1 MAEATV
7 SATAPPPFPPMP
19 SAAPSPEAGGSPMTA
34 AAEPMRPLHGAL
46 APGEAT
52 PPPEAPPPP
61 NDLPPSDNEQANSA
75 ALASG
80 EKVASKGTTDN
91 SNPFNGLGMSSGKG
105 PTNIDSD
112 QFRLDYNQ
120 KIATYIGHVKVT
132 QPNGMMTSDKLKVTF
147 GENMHDIK
155 MAYADGNVRIS
166 QGDRWATGDHAV
178 LNQTAQTVVLTG
190 SPVVHDGED
199 QITGSKITVYLKTG
213 QSVVEHARTVIFP
226 KNGQGGEGGGDNEGG
241 GSTTP
246 AAQH

>member
-1 MAEATV
+1 
-7 SATAPPPFPPMP
+7 
-19 SAAPSPEAGGSPMTA
+19 MTA
-34 AAEPMRPLHGAL
+34 AAEPMRRMPAAL

-61 NDLPPSDNEQANSA
+61 NDLPADNVDAQGG
-75 ALASG
+75 SG
-80 EKVASKGTTDN
+80 SQQKIASKGAGDS

-105 PTNIDSD
+105 PTKIDSD
-112 QFRLDYNQ
+112 QFRLDYQQ
-120 KIATYIGHVKVT
+120 KIATYIGHVKVA
-132 QPNGMMTSDKLKVTF
+132 QPNGTMTSDKLKVTF
-147 GENMHDIK
+147 GDNMHDIK

-226 KNGQGGEGGGDNEGG
+226 KNGQGGDNEGG

>member
-1 MAEATV
+1 
-7 SATAPPPFPPMP
+7 
-19 SAAPSPEAGGSPMTA
+19 MTA
-34 AAEPMRPLHGAL
+34 DAEPMRATL
-46 APGEAT
+46 APGEAK

-61 NDLPPSDNEQANSA
+61 NDLPAPDNQQGNSA
-75 ALASG
+75 ASEPA
-80 EKVASKGTTDN
+80 ENVASKGASDS

-105 PTNIDSD
+105 PTKIDSD
-112 QFRLDYNQ
+112 KFQLDYNQ
-120 KIATYIGHVKVT
+120 KIATYVGHVKVN
-132 QPNGMMTSDKLKVTF
+132 QPNGTMTSDKLRVTF
-147 GENMHDIK
+147 GEGMHDIK

-199 QITGSKITVYLKTG
+199 QITGTRITVYLKTG

-226 KNGQGGEGGGDNEGG
+226 KNGQQGGEANGDNEGG
-241 GSTTP
+241 GSAP

>member
-1 MAEATV
+1 
-7 SATAPPPFPPMP
+7 
-19 SAAPSPEAGGSPMTA
+19 MTA
-34 AAEPMRPLHGAL
+34 AAEPMPPMHAKL

-61 NDLPPSDNEQANSA
+61 NDLPASDNEQANGA
-75 ALASG
+75 AAAPG
-80 EKVASKGTTDN
+80 QKVASTGEAN
-91 SNPFNGLGMSSGKG
+91 GSNPFNGLGMSSGKG
-105 PTNIDSD
+105 PTKIDSD
-112 QFRLDYNQ
+112 KFQLDYNQ
-120 KIATYIGHVKVT
+120 KIAIYIGHVKVA
-132 QPNGMMTSDKLKVTF
+132 QPNGTMTSDRLRVTF

-199 QITGSKITVYLKTG
+199 QITGTKITVYLKTG
-213 QSVVEHARTVIFP
+213 QSVVDHARTVIFP
-226 KNGQGGEGGGDNEGG
+226 KNGQGGEGGGDNERG

-246 AAQH
+246 AASTD

>member
-1 MAEATV
+1 
-7 SATAPPPFPPMP
+7 
-19 SAAPSPEAGGSPMTA
+19 MTA
-34 AAEPMRPLHGAL
+34 AAEPMPPMHAVL
-46 APGEAT
+46 APGEAQ

-61 NDLPPSDNEQANSA
+61 NDLPPSDNQQANSA
-75 ALASG
+75 AVVPA
-80 EKVASKGTTDN
+80 EKVASKGASDS

-105 PTNIDSD
+105 PTKIDSD
-112 QFRLDYNQ
+112 QFRLDYQQ
-120 KIATYIGHVKVT
+120 KIATYIGHVKVA
-132 QPNGMMTSDKLKVTF
+132 QPNGTMTSDKLKVTF
-147 GENMHDIK
+147 GDNMHDIK

-199 QITGSKITVYLKTG
+199 QITGTRITVYLKTG

-226 KNGQGGEGGGDNEGG
+226 KNGQGGDSEGG

-246 AAQH
+246 APQH